1 MFIGIVTGIEG
12 GDFDDFEEA
21 ANADIRTIPPGD
33 ELIFSVRF
41 GVGIEALLDILI
53 VLADDAIDDW
63 VAGEDVVFVV
73 PYQISGKTW
82 IEVPYLGRVPVILA
96 P

>member
-1 MFIGIVTGIEG
+1 MGWEEVLERALELVFIGIVTGIEG

-41 GVGIEALLDILI
+41 GVGLRPF
-53 VLADDAIDDW
+53 W
-63 VAGEDVVFVV
+63 
-73 PYQISGKTW
+73 IS
-82 IEVPYLGRVPVILA
+82 
-96 P
+96 